1 MTTLQEALSRGRG
14 IERPFNCMV
23 HDDKN
28 ASAYVNVVK
37 GLWFCHSCHASGS
50 LDGPIDVDPHD
61 LVTQVNEILS
71 DKEIS
76 VYPESWLTLY
86 KGTSEYWESRF
97 TQRAIDYF
105 DLGFDPV
112 KEMSCYPL
120 RNPIGE
126 IHGLV
131 YRNNDPTSKR
141 KYKYPYGINIS
152 NYMFNYSR
160 ERRDT
165 VVLVEGAA
173 DAIALW
179 EIGIEAF
186 AVLGNHPSNTH
197 INLIKRVEPKRIVL
211 AFDMDSGG
219 NSASVIIDD
228 ALGGQYEVVRATW
241 DDNLGKDPAELN
253 ELHRSNFI
261 GSLVV

>member
-14 IERPFNCMV
+14 VERPFNCMV
-23 HDDKN
+23 HDDQN

-37 GLWFCHSCHASGS
+37 GLWFCHACHASGVI
-50 LDGPIDVDPHD
+50 DGPIDVDPHD
-61 LVTQVNEILS
+61 LVVQINEILE
-71 DKEIS
+71 DKDIS

-86 KGTSEYWESRF
+86 KGPSEYWESRF
-97 TQRAIDYF
+97 SQAAIEHF

-120 RNPIGE
+120 RNPLGE

-141 KYKYPYGINIS
+141 KYKYPYGINIT
-152 NYMFNYSR
+152 NYLFNYSR
-160 ERRDT
+160 EKKDA

-179 EIGIEAF
+179 EVGVEAF
-186 AVLGNHPSNTH
+186 AVLGNRPSRTQ
-197 INLIKRVEPKRIVL
+197 INLIKRVDPQRIVL
-211 AFDMDSGG
+211 AFDMDSAGRT
-219 NSASVIIDD
+219 ASEI
-228 ALGGQYEVVRATW
+228 AYAAFGSQYEVVRATW
-241 DDNLGKDPAELN
+241 DDNDGKDPAELN
-253 ELHRSNFI
+253 EL
-261 GSLVV
+261 